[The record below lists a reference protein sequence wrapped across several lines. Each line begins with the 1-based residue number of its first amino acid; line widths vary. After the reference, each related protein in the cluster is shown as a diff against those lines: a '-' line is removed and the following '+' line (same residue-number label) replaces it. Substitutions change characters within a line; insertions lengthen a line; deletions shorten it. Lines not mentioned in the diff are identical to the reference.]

1 MNSFEMSLPDDVK
14 RLVKALREAHLK
26 TVEAWLFGSR
36 ARGDHHENSDYD
48 ILAVM
53 SDDMNE
59 DLLHPVHLFRMGRK
73 HVDES
78 IVDLFGVRKSEF
90 DEAKHCVNTLCHAAW
105 TVGFRIL

>member
-1 MNSFEMSLPDDVK
+1 ML
-14 RLVKALREAHLK
+14 LRC
-26 TVEAWLFGSR
+26 GSSGVVR
-36 ARGDHHENSDYD
+36 ADSDYD

-59 DLLHPVHLFRMGRK
+59 DLLHPVHLFRMRRK

>member
-1 MNSFEMSLPDDVK
+1 
-14 RLVKALREAHLK
+14 
-26 TVEAWLFGSR
+26 
-36 ARGDHHENSDYD
+36 
-48 ILAVM
+48 
-53 SDDMNE
+53 MNE
-59 DLLHPVHLFRMGRK
+59 DLLHPVHLFRMRRK

>member
-14 RLVKALREAHLK
+14 RLVKALREENHA
-26 TVEAWLFGSR
+26 VEVWLFGSR
-36 ARGDHHENSDYD
+36 ARGDFHSDSDYD

-59 DLLHPVHLFRMGRK
+59 DLLHPVHLFRMRRK